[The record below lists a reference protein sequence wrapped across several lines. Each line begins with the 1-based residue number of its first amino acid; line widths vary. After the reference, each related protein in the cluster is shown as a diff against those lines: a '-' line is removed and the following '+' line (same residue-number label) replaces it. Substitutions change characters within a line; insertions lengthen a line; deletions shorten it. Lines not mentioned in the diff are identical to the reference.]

1 MPLRPI
7 NEYDYVLTVFWVDN
21 FDKKVEKQTGS
32 TFVNTTHMI
41 TFQERS
47 EINLQENKGTP
58 LPGSRKRKLE
68 DETNKNQDREIF
80 VNSKKEPPISTGKI
94 SGPTEEHM
102 HLILLRY
109 FLWLWI
115 RKKNSFDQQHPCF
128 QVRNFVFLSPTHLKK
143 STSAIYL
150 KKKQVFR
157 KFLVVSHELRNPAS
171 LSSKKSS
178 MSYHENVILLKPRRV
193 FFTLEN
199 NLLS

>member
-1 MPLRPI
+1 MVQIVNRLGCCLTYNTTCEAETAFTVNAQQLLSNYFLPLRPI
-7 NEYDYVLTVFWVDN
+7 NEYDYVLTVFWVDK
-21 FDKKVEKQTGS
+21 FGIKVEKQIGS

-41 TFQERS
+41 AFQERS

-150 KKKQVFR
+150 KKKT
-157 KFLVVSHELRNPAS
+157 S
-171 LSSKKSS
+171 L
-178 MSYHENVILLKPRRV
+178 
-193 FFTLEN
+193 
-199 NLLS
+199 